1 MKHKANICIQV
12 NTNNVE
18 RALKRLKKQME
29 REGVTRD
36 IKRTVYFESPSQKR
50 RKRKMRAI
58 KQNYI
63 RMISQR
69 LPQ

>member
-1 MKHKANICIQV
+1 MKNKANICIQV
-12 NTNNVE
+12 STNNVE

-36 IKRTVYFESPSQKR
+36 IKRTVYFESPSSKR
-50 RKRKMRAI
+50 RKQKMRAI

-63 RMISQR
+63 RVISQR
-69 LPQ
+69 LP

>member
-1 MKHKANICIQV
+1 MSRKSNITVQV
-12 NTNNVE
+12 SHHNVE

-58 KQNYI
+58 KQNII
-63 RMISQR
+63 RMVQKNLI
-69 LPQ
+69 

>member
-1 MKHKANICIQV
+1 MKKANVTIQV
-12 NTNNVE
+12 NHNVE
-18 RALKRLKKQME
+18 RAIKRLKKQME

-50 RKRKMRAI
+50 RKSKLRAI

-63 RMISQR
+63 RMITNR
-69 LPQ
+69 LI